1 MYNLPCTY
9 GATMLLERDSFLAET
24 QDIILTVLLHLRTDK
39 KKEFCFHPCPKAD
52 EASCDVIRKTFHLF
66 LIQGTTFYYD
76 NKKRE
81 QTVFYAMRNLLLF
94 SIISTPKCRN
104 PC

>member
-39 KKEFCFHPCPKAD
+39 KKNSAFIHVLKQMKPPVMSLE
-52 EASCDVIRKTFHLF
+52 SCSVFSYIRDK
-66 LIQGTTFYYD
+66 
-76 NKKRE
+76 N
-81 QTVFYAMRNLLLF
+81 
-94 SIISTPKCRN
+94 
-104 PC
+104 